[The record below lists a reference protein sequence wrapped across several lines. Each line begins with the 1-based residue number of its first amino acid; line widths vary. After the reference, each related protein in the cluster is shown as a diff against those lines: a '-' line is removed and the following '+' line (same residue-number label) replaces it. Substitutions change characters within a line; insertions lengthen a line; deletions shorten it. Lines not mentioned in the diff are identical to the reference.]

1 MCDQCGCGQPGGP
14 PHGGPGSRVV
24 PVGQDVLAHERA
36 HAESLRRRLADQDSR
51 MVNVIGGPGCGK
63 TALLVAL
70 IRALDGARPCAVVEG
85 DLATD
90 NDARR
95 IAETGAPVHQVTTG
109 TVCHLTAHDVEHA
122 LEHLPLER
130 GGLLLV
136 ENVGNLVCPS
146 VFDLGES
153 LRLVCLSV
161 TEGTDKPAKYPV
173 AFREAGLVLITKV
186 DLEPHVDF
194 DLEAARRVVEDLKPG
209 TPVVVTSAQD
219 GTGIGE
225 LAEQVLGLWDR

>member
-1 MCDQCGCGQPGGP
+1 MCDQCGCGQPGAP
-14 PHGGPGSRVV
+14 PHGGAGTRVL
-24 PVGQDVLAHERA
+24 PVDRDVLAHERA
-36 HAESLRRRLADQDSR
+36 HAESLRRRLVDLDVR
-51 MVNVIGGPGCGK
+51 MVNLIGGPGCGK
-63 TALLVAL
+63 TELLAAL
-70 IRALDGARPCAVVEG
+70 IRALGGARPCAVVEG

-95 IAETGAPVHQVTTG
+95 IAETGAPVRQVTTG

-161 TEGTDKPAKYPV
+161 TEGADKPAKYPV
-173 AFREAGLVLITKV
+173 AFREAGLVLITKA
-186 DLEPHVDF
+186 DLRPHVDF
-194 DLEAARRVVEDLKPG
+194 DLDAARRLVEDLKPG
-209 TPVVVTSAQD
+209 TPVLVTSARD

-225 LAEQVLGLWDR
+225 LADAVLGLWDR